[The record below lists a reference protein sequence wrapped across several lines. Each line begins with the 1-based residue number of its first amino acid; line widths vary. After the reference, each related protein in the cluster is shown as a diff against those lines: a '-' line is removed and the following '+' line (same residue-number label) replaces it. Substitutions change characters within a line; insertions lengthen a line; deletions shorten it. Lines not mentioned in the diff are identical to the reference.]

1 MFKKVKTI
9 KMYDTEIELRK
20 VKVKEAKE
28 LLGKIENEINNF
40 LSNKQ
45 GKKSN
50 KVSDII
56 VEKLEF
62 IRDIILQFTNID
74 VESFNELY
82 VSDIWEILKQL
93 IEFNGINL
101 KRVIDFF
108 TKILGQGEEVDK
120 ENFMEEI
127 PQL

>member
-28 LLGKIENEINNF
+28 LLGKIEDEVNSF
-40 LSNKQ
+40 LSSKQ
-45 GKKSN
+45 GKKGS

-56 VEKLEF
+56 IEKFEF

-108 TKILGQGEEVDK
+108 MKILGQGEEVDK